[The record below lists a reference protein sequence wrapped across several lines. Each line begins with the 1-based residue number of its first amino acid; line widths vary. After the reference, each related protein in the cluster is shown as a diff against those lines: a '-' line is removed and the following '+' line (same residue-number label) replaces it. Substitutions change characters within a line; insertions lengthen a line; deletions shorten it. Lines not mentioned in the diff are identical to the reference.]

1 MQSTELKELLL
12 LDAGNTTVKIGRVE
26 KGKVKLTERIKTKEA
41 LKEPEKLLKL
51 LKGKVVAAASVVEQ
65 ITELLKRELES
76 PFFLSKNSPNL
87 PVKVEY
93 EGEIGADR
101 VAAMVGGRSFFES
114 FIVVSCGT
122 ATVIDVVVE
131 SQFKGGL
138 ILPGIELMAE
148 SLKRGTSLLPKVK
161 LEGEGQK
168 LGKSTVSCIQRGIE
182 SATVGAVMEVKREF
196 PELPVIATG
205 GYGLLISKKIG
216 GIYREELTLKGLLI
230 AFTRG
235 QRPPKKEDYL

>member
-1 MQSTELKELLL
+1 MLSTGLKELLL
-12 LDAGNTTVKIGRVE
+12 LDIGNTTVKIGRIE
-26 KGKVKLTERIKTKEA
+26 KSKVKLAERIKTKEV

-51 LKGKVVAAASVVEQ
+51 LKGKEVAAASVVSKL
-65 ITELLKRELES
+65 TGLLKRELEN
-76 PFFLSKNSPNL
+76 PFFLSKNSSNL
-87 PVKVEY
+87 PIKVEY
-93 EGEIGADR
+93 EGELGADR
-101 VAAMVGGRSFFES
+101 VAAMVGGRELFES

-131 SQFKGGL
+131 GEFKGGL

-148 SLKRGTSLLPKVK
+148 SLKKGTSLLPKVK
-161 LEGEGQK
+161 VEGEGQK

-196 PELPVIATG
+196 PELPVITTG
-205 GYGLLISKKIG
+205 GYGLLISKRIG
-216 GIYREELTLKGLLI
+216 GIYREELILKGLLI

-235 QRPPKKEDYL
+235 QKPPKKEDYL